1 MKHYN
6 SHVLKLLSL
15 PQRTI
20 TCNLCTSKDCYI
32 KRTKRYFFKVKE
44 DNNTMAKITL
54 IVEDDTSIGEVLVY
68 AISQATSYTALTVS
82 DGFEALEII
91 KGVKPDLFILD
102 YQLPRMTGIE
112 LYDRLHSLQGLEHIP
127 TIIMSAN
134 LPESAIRQRHL
145 IGITKPFELDELLD
159 TIEKLIA

>member
-1 MKHYN
+1 
-6 SHVLKLLSL
+6 
-15 PQRTI
+15 
-20 TCNLCTSKDCYI
+20 
-32 KRTKRYFFKVKE
+32 
-44 DNNTMAKITL
+44 MAKITL

-68 AISQATSYTALTVS
+68 AISQATPYTALTVT

-112 LYDRLHSLQGLEHIP
+112 LYDRLHCLQGLENIP

-145 IGITKPFELDELLD
+145 IGIKKPFELDELLD